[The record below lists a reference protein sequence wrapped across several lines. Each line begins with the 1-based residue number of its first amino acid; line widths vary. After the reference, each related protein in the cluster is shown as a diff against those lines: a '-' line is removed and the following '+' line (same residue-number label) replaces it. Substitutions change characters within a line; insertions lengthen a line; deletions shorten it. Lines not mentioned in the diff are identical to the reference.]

1 MRNRRFILILIFLFN
16 PLFISAYSYDEL
28 LGAMEANNPELLSL
42 QEEYKRSQ
50 LDVKDAWA
58 GLGPTI
64 DLQVSGTYMIKP
76 PVEAVYLNVDDLL
89 SSISWPS
96 GFKPSGSGQYVKVYD
111 GMENTMYNFQ
121 LSLMQPIFTWG
132 KLENAIVLYQQ
143 VSDIK
148 KTQVES
154 KQQQLKTELETR
166 LISLVY
172 LTKISSIIDEEKNYA
187 QRLVKVSED
196 AEKSGMLLHQ
206 DVVDA
211 KIQAKELEIAQ
222 LDLNEQI
229 NNQLLELE
237 RSTGI
242 EGLSLADISYEVNED
257 EIMLI
262 VNGDRPAIEAAAL
275 SGDRLSIKLL
285 TQLKEMNK
293 SAERIAKGYV
303 NWKPDVALQAT
314 VGYGGSRF
322 PFFEGNWNRKDDY
335 TANFSIGVKTT
346 VWDGGKKVRD
356 VSRKISESKT
366 TDVNQLDARVTIKK
380 TLNEKWN
387 TADVCTMKIE
397 YQNLKIEA
405 ADAKIQQKETVY
417 NSGYGSETDVLT
429 ARIDRCNQMI
439 EKEKQSLTRAAACM
453 TIRYL
458 YE

>member
-1 MRNRRFILILIFLFN
+1 MKFTRFVLILFFVFN
-16 PLFISAYSYDEL
+16 PLVLSAYSYDEL
-28 LGAMEANNPELLSL
+28 LQAMESNNPELMGL

-58 GLGPTI
+58 GLGPSI
-64 DLQVSGTYMIKP
+64 DLQVSGTYMVKP
-76 PVEAVYLNVDDLL
+76 PVEAVYLNVDELL
-89 SSISWPS
+89 NSISWPS
-96 GFKPSGSGQYVKVYD
+96 GIKPSGAGQYVKVYD

-121 LSLMQPIFTWG
+121 LSLMQPLFTWG
-132 KLENAIVLYQQ
+132 KLENAIILYQQ

-172 LTKISSIIDEEKNYA
+172 LNRIREIVEEEKTYA
-187 QRLVKVSED
+187 QRLVQVSEQ

-229 NNQLLELE
+229 DNQLLELE

-242 EGLSLADISYEVNED
+242 EGLSLADISYSVNED
-257 EIMLI
+257 DIMLI
-262 VNGDRPAIEAAAL
+262 VNGDRPALEEAAL

-293 SAERIAKGYV
+293 SAERIAKGAV

-314 VGYGGSRF
+314 LGYGGSRV
-322 PFFEGNWNRKDDY
+322 PFFEGNWNRRDDY
-335 TANFSIGVKTT
+335 TANFSIGIKTT

-366 TDVNQLDARVTIKK
+366 TDVNQLDARVTIRK

-387 TADVCTMKIE
+387 TADVCIMKIE

-405 ADAKIQQKETVY
+405 ADAKIQQKETIY
-417 NSGYGSETDVLT
+417 NTGYGTETDVLT
-429 ARIDRCNQMI
+429 AKIDRCNQMI
-439 EKEKQSLTRAAACM
+439 EKEKQSLSLAAACM

-458 YE
+458 TE